1 MNKKRIIIVAIILIL
16 VAIFGL
22 WISGIIPK
30 QIARI
35 SATNYLKK
43 NFPKMQLEYIDIEWS
58 SSFGGYSIRFKDE
71 NNEIYGFIMNNKYFP
86 ISVGQGING
95 FQETYIEKYE
105 QNNMKNEINN
115 DKRSFT
121 KTYNVLN
128 VADSNDENYLY
139 ITIRQ
144 FQAEEVE
151 TVKVQKSLANIV
163 ERGNSYEFTFQ
174 YTNNNVD
181 DNIESIFVNTILV
194 SIQKTDKQGL
204 EQTQDSIIYK
214 IKKYYS

>member
-115 DKRSFT
+115 DKRAFT

-204 EQTQDSIIYK
+204 EQTQDSIR
-214 IKKYYS
+214 

>member
-204 EQTQDSIIYK
+204 EQTQDSIR
-214 IKKYYS
+214 

>member
-1 MNKKRIIIVAIILIL
+1 MNKKRIMIVAIILIL

-204 EQTQDSIIYK
+204 EQTQDSIR
-214 IKKYYS
+214 